1 MITLVI
7 YDISD
12 DSKRTKLSSYLKQYG
27 LQRIQYSG
35 FKGELDA
42 NDRHVLV
49 QEAGK
54 FLSNEEDSIY
64 IIPVCSSCMR
74 TVSIV
79 SKSKT
84 DFFKDEKVK
93 IV

>member
-27 LQRIQYSG
+27 LKRIQYSG
-35 FKGELDA
+35 FRGELDA

-54 FLSNEEDSIY
+54 FLSCDEDSIY
-64 IIPVCSSCMR
+64 VIPLCSSCIR
-74 TVSIV
+74 TVSIIG
-79 SKSKT
+79 KSKG
-84 DFFKDEKVK
+84 DFAEDDKVK